1 MHFYEPLCGGMESK
15 AYLLHLDTGLF
26 CFKNETERGW
36 RAWTRNFRVTKV
48 MAEGRGGCMP
58 DSREPDWR
66 QLCEQ
71 AVREEDPQR
80 LLELVQKINRILAD
94 RESEQEEKRK
104 SA

>member
-1 MHFYEPLCGGMESK
+1 
-15 AYLLHLDTGLF
+15 
-26 CFKNETERGW
+26 
-36 RAWTRNFRVTKV
+36 
-48 MAEGRGGCMP
+48 MP